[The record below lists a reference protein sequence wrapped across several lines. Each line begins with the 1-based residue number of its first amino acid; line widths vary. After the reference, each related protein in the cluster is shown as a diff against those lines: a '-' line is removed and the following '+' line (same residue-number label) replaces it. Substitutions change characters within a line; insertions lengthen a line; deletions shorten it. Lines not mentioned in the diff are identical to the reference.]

1 MWGAVWEACRTP
13 VSRRF
18 HAAAGRIAE
27 GPERPLPPFS
37 SPPFLAPPPSLPVTF
52 LPPLSQSLLVSR
64 GCEPTACPVSTPT
77 AGLET
82 TQRQNDISGQ
92 PAFRRR
98 RWPSRPRGLRT
109 CLDSTLRE

>member
-52 LPPLSQSLLVSR
+52 LPPLSQSLLTTR
-64 GCEPTACPVSTPT
+64 PGA
-77 AGLET
+77 AGVRADCKT
-82 TQRQNDISGQ
+82 HGRSGDNTE
-92 PAFRRR
+92 A
-98 RWPSRPRGLRT
+98 
-109 CLDSTLRE
+109 E

>member
-37 SPPFLAPPPSLPVTF
+37 SPPFLAPPLPSCYIPPASLPVSARV
-52 LPPLSQSLLVSR
+52 P
-64 GCEPTACPVSTPT
+64 
-77 AGLET
+77 
-82 TQRQNDISGQ
+82 
-92 PAFRRR
+92 
-98 RWPSRPRGLRT
+98 GLRADCMPRLHAHGRSGDNT
-109 CLDSTLRE
+109 EAE